1 MQDLQDYEISSRLAK
16 KENGY
21 KLLICAYSHIMSL
34 NKFELLTDT
43 IKDNIV
49 ITMISK
55 SKIDDSFLIS
65 NL

>member
-1 MQDLQDYEISSRLAK
+1 MQDLQDYEISLRLAK

-21 KLLICAYSHIMSL
+21 KLLICAYSQIMSL